1 MKVKDIDIN
10 FLKNYL
16 RIDSDEDD
24 FLLLSL
30 LEGARSYI
38 KAITGQDDAYIDSK
52 DDITIALLSL
62 CAEMYENREYT
73 VNSANVNRIVKTILN
88 MNKIDNM
95 G

>member
-16 RIDSDEDD
+16 RVDNDEDD

-30 LEGARSYI
+30 IEASRTYI
-38 KAITGQDDAYIDSK
+38 KSITGQDDTYIDSK

-73 VNSANVNRIVKTILN
+73 VKSANVNKIVKTILN